1 MKFININLRIFS
13 FKLGT
18 WLLSI
23 SCLVGLF
30 SSCNQPNHS
39 KVETNKPSPAKVGIN
54 FFEGSWSEA
63 LAEAKKQNKYIFLD
77 TYAEW
82 CSPCKWM
89 EKNIFTKDSVGK
101 FYNEKFIS
109 YRMDMEKGEGVEL
122 YKKFGLTGYPS
133 YLFFKP
139 DGEIIHHT
147 QGQEDTEDKFIQVG
161 KDVFDENKALFA
173 LKANYENPAHDS
185 AATLKYLLGLKKAY
199 IFMDKY
205 RPVMDDY
212 VRSQPQPLPLTPEN
226 WTFLKELVTDINHP
240 FYKDLI
246 QREADYAKTFGKDE
260 TKGAICKTQMDFYS
274 GKKNWKNYA
283 TNAIG
288 YVESVETAD
297 NSVMVSMAWTF
308 IDNISDQKLLQ
319 KVQAKMQKVAE
330 SAPTYDHLQTNANLL
345 AKLGDKKETIKQA
358 ELAITKA
365 KESGDD
371 YQDMEELIKK
381 NR

>member
-1 MKFININLRIFS
+1 MKKIGLRFFS
-13 FKLGT
+13 LKVGAWFLG
-18 WLLSI
+18 I
-23 SCLVGLF
+23 SYLVAIF
-30 SSCNQPNHS
+30 SSCNQPNNS
-39 KVETNKPSPAKVGIN
+39 KVEANKTAPAKVGIN
-54 FFEGSWSEA
+54 FYEGSWSDA

-109 YRMDMEKGEGVEL
+109 YRMDMEKGEGIEL

-133 YLFFKP
+133 FLFFKP

-147 QGQEDTEDKFIQVG
+147 QGSEDTEDKFIQVG

-173 LKANYENPAHDS
+173 LKAKYENPAHDS

-199 IFMDKY
+199 LFMDKY
-205 RPVMDDY
+205 HPVMDDY
-212 VRSQPQPLPLTPEN
+212 VRSQSQPLPITPEN

-240 FYKDLI
+240 FYKDLV
-246 QREADYAKTFGKDE
+246 QREPDYTKSFGKDE
-260 TKGAICKTQMDFYS
+260 TKGVIYTTQMDFYS
-274 GKKNWKNYA
+274 DKKDWKNYA
-283 TNAIG
+283 TSAIG
-288 YVESVETAD
+288 YVESVEKVE
-297 NSVMVSMAWTF
+297 NPVMVSLAWTF
-308 IDNISDQKLLQ
+308 IDNISDKKLLQ
-319 KVQAKMQKVAE
+319 KVQLKMQKVVE

-345 AKLGDKKETIKQA
+345 AKIGDKNEAVKQA

-371 YQDMEELIKK
+371 YKDMEELIKK